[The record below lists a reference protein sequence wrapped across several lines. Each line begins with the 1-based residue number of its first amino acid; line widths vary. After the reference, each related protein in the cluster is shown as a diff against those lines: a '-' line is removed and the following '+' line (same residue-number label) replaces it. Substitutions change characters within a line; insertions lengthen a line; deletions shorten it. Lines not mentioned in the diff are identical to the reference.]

1 MNYHENP
8 LPLEEQLRI
17 AMRHWASGIG
27 IATASHD
34 GVRHGMT
41 VSSFTSVTVDPPMV
55 LVSLQK
61 DSRTHD
67 LVFDSQAFGI
77 TLLAADQRE
86 LSDIFAGRL
95 GDDEHRFAGLE
106 TFTLKTGSPLLFGG
120 LAVFDCRLK
129 DSYDAKTTTV
139 MFGEVVAVQISS
151 RPEEELRPLLYH
163 NQGYHWL
170 EQD

>member
-1 MNYHENP
+1 MNYHENS
-8 LPLEEQLRI
+8 LPLEEQLRV
-17 AMRHWASGIG
+17 AMRHWTSGIG
-27 IATASHD
+27 IATASNN

-67 LVFDSQAFGI
+67 LVLTSQAFGI
-77 TLLAADQRE
+77 TLLAADQQE

-95 GDDEHRFAGLE
+95 GDDESRFDGLE

-129 DSYDAKTTTV
+129 DTYDAKTTTV
-139 MFGEVVAVQISS
+139 MFGEVVAVQISN
-151 RPEEELRPLLYH
+151 RPEEELRPIVYH